1 IVQTLPDDTVTK
13 LGIDEKADRPPLGEQ
28 LGTIVTVLT
37 EGKCSE
43 EGLTDGRTLLMEAI
57 RALTPSIRSLLHSLF
72 ISAAERL
79 GQRLLPLMAQLHSEL
94 ATLPVPSDDSAL
106 FLAAPSAEPT
116 TSRRTTLNRYD
127 ESTIVIDGVSNSRE
141 VMNASGCDELQL
153 PAVRALTEKH
163 GVQNTLLRTLHTI
176 IKMKDALNTNAKKKQ
191 DTQKGE
197 QKQSALPEVN
207 EERLSVLLSSLEPL
221 WELVS
226 ACLLRLAKADAHA
239 ALALQP
245 AAEAFFL
252 LHGSAL
258 SGVDPNKPIE
268 HRDAIKLV
276 HFAEKHRSVLNQVLR
291 QSGSGLSDGPFSILV
306 QMPKLLDF
314 DVKRKY
320 FRKQMQR
327 LDGPARGE
335 DVAVRI
341 RRSHLFSDSFRELFR
356 LRGPEWKAR
365 FYIIFEGQEGQ
376 DAGGLLRE
384 WFSIITR
391 EIFRSSIYLS
401 TGAFDLFVWLAP
413 FGMSALYVEVKE
425 CKKAI
430 ECSDES
436 SPVEPC
442 HQQRAA
448 LIKSLLNF
456 IKRAV
461 QDSQFAESVR
471 HTQRSCQS
479 PLKHSISQS

>member
-1 IVQTLPDDTVTK
+1 LSKGESQQLRSGQHRHSTGSSSADCGSTQGGVSASLASATLEESAVGLLMAYLNRAVVRSSSQLQDK
-13 LGIDEKADRPPLGEQ
+13 LLRLIC
-28 LGTIVTVLT
+28 TVLT

-94 ATLPVPSDDSAL
+94 ATLPVPSDDPAL
-106 FLAAPSAEPT
+106 LLAAPSAEPT

-153 PAVRALTEKH
+153 PAVGALTEKH

-276 HFAEKHRSVLNQVLR
+276 HFAGQ
-291 QSGSGLSDGPFSILV
+291 LSI
-306 QMPKLLDF
+306 
-314 DVKRKY
+314 
-320 FRKQMQR
+320 
-327 LDGPARGE
+327 
-335 DVAVRI
+335 
-341 RRSHLFSDSFRELFR
+341 HL
-356 LRGPEWKAR
+356 
-365 FYIIFEGQEGQ
+365 
-376 DAGGLLRE
+376 
-384 WFSIITR
+384 
-391 EIFRSSIYLS
+391 
-401 TGAFDLFVWLAP
+401 
-413 FGMSALYVEVKE
+413 
-425 CKKAI
+425 I
-430 ECSDES
+430 EEAQKCAES
-436 SPVEPC
+436 SATSEW
-442 HQQRAA
+442 
-448 LIKSLLNF
+448 
-456 IKRAV
+456 
-461 QDSQFAESVR
+461 
-471 HTQRSCQS
+471 
-479 PLKHSISQS
+479 